1 MQYILNAVGFVAAT
15 LFLLW
20 AIYVA
25 SKLIT
30 YGVLTAHKKF
40 KAQSLSETESS
51 QSKPNQR

>member
-1 MQYILNAVGFVAAT
+1 MQYILNAAGFVAMT

-40 KAQSLSETESS
+40 KDQSLSKTVSS
-51 QSKPNQR
+51 QSKPNQS